1 MNTITCEHIELY
13 DYYESGNIRL
23 VYNPIIQ
30 EDTWLYEKENRTIFH
45 NSPYKIF
52 FFLYKDDFNKAVEEC
67 LKFAKGFLNYKI
79 DRLNT
84 K

>member
-1 MNTITCEHIELY
+1 MDNNKAFTGLY
-13 DYYESGNIRL
+13 GYYEGGNIRL

-30 EDTWLYEKENRTIFH
+30 EDTWLYEKENRIIYH

-52 FFLYKDDFNKAVEEC
+52 FLLYKDDFNKAVEEC
-67 LKFAKGFLNYKI
+67 LKFAKGFLNSKI
-79 DRLNT
+79 DRVST

>member
-1 MNTITCEHIELY
+1 MDNNKAFTGLY
-13 DYYESGNIRL
+13 GYYEGSNIRL
-23 VYNPIIQ
+23 VYTPVIQ
-30 EDTWLYEKENRTIFH
+30 EGTFFYEEENRIIYH

-67 LKFAKGFLNYKI
+67 LKFAKGFLNSKI

-84 K
+84 NY